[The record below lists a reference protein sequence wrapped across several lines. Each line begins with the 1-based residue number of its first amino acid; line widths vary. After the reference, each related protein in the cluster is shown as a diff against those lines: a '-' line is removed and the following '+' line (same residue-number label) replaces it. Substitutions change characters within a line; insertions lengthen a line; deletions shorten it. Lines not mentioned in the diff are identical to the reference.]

1 MFAPFRIWSLAG
13 VLLAGPVFAAEP
25 SSSIGYVMKVQG
37 EASVTQDGATQAATI
52 GTPLYVG
59 STVKTGPAGSMGVTL
74 KDNTVMSFGPNSEL
88 TLDEFIFD
96 PAQDL
101 SLIHI

>member
-1 MFAPFRIWSLAG
+1 MLRLDVQRSVRLRELRLEKESTVFAPFRIWSLAG

-52 GTPLYVG
+52 GTPLY
-59 STVKTGPAGSMGVTL
+59 
-74 KDNTVMSFGPNSEL
+74 
-88 TLDEFIFD
+88 
-96 PAQDL
+96 L